1 MLIKNGRLIDPSQE
15 LDGLLDLRI
24 TDEKVSEIG
33 ENLQP
38 INGEEVIDAQGL
50 IVSPG
55 FVDGHV
61 HFRDPGFHYKE
72 DIFSGSEAAAA
83 GGYTS
88 VICMANTN
96 PVMDNLETLKYFT
109 DKAKDSIINVYTI
122 SALTKG
128 LKGEELVDMEA
139 MIENGAVGF
148 SDDGIPNMNVEV
160 VLEGIERAKNLDV
173 PISFHEEHPALN
185 KLNGINEGKVSE
197 KLGLGGAPNVS
208 EDIMVARDAALCH
221 YTGGKI
227 CIQHISSGNAVDIV
241 RKYKKMGA
249 KLYAEVTP
257 NHFSKT
263 EEIVLEKGAL
273 GKINP
278 PIRTEEDRK
287 EILKGLSD
295 NTLEIIATDHAPHS
309 KEEKSGDI
317 EKAMSGLIGLETSL
331 SLGITNLTS
340 KGVLTINKLIEKMTI
355 NPARLYKLNAGTLK
369 VGSFG
374 DITIFDEEEVYTV
387 ENFKSRSS
395 NSPFIGEEL
404 QGRVKYTIVK
414 GKVIYSKG
422 EIL

>member
-1 MLIKNGRLIDPSQE
+1 MLIKNGRLIDPSQD

-24 TDEKVSEIG
+24 TDGKVSEIG
-33 ENLQP
+33 ENLEP
-38 INGEEVIDAQGL
+38 NNEEEVVDAKGF

-55 FVDGHV
+55 FVDAHV
-61 HFRDPGFHYKE
+61 HFRDPGFLYKE

-109 DKAKDSIINVYTI
+109 DRAKESIINVYTI

-128 LKGEELVDMEA
+128 LKGEELVDMEE

-148 SDDGIPNMNVEV
+148 SDDGIPNMNINI

-185 KLNGINEGKVSE
+185 KVNGINEGKVSKE
-197 KLGLGGAPNVS
+197 LGLGGAPNVS
-208 EDIMVARDAALCH
+208 EDIMVARDAALSLH
-221 YTGGKI
+221 TGGKI
-227 CIQHISSGNAVDIV
+227 CIQHISSGEAVDIV
-241 RKYKKMGA
+241 RRYKNKGA
-249 KLYAEVTP
+249 NLYAEVTP

-263 EEIVLEKGAL
+263 EEILLEKGAL
-273 GKINP
+273 AKINP
-278 PIRTEEDRK
+278 PIRTEDDRR
-287 EILKGLSD
+287 EILKGLAD
-295 NTLEIIATDHAPHS
+295 NTLTIIATDHAPHAA
-309 KEEKSGDI
+309 EEKSGPI

-340 KGVLTINKLIEKMTI
+340 KGIISINKLIEKMTI
-355 NPARLYKLNAGTLK
+355 NPARLYKLNAGTLE
-369 VGSFG
+369 VGSVG
-374 DITIFDEEEVYTV
+374 DVTIFDENETYTV
-387 ENFKSRSS
+387 ENFKSKSS
-395 NSPFIGEEL
+395 NSPYIGEEL
-404 QGRVKYTIVK
+404 QGKIKYTIVR
-414 GKVIYSKG
+414 GKVVYSKG

>member
-1 MLIKNGRLIDPSQE
+1 
-15 LDGLLDLRI
+15 
-24 TDEKVSEIG
+24 
-33 ENLQP
+33 
-38 INGEEVIDAQGL
+38 
-50 IVSPG
+50 
-55 FVDGHV
+55 
-61 HFRDPGFHYKE
+61 
-72 DIFSGSEAAAA
+72 
-83 GGYTS
+83 
-88 VICMANTN
+88 
-96 PVMDNLETLKYFT
+96 
-109 DKAKDSIINVYTI
+109 
-122 SALTKG
+122 
-128 LKGEELVDMEA
+128 
-139 MIENGAVGF
+139 
-148 SDDGIPNMNVEV
+148 
-160 VLEGIERAKNLDV
+160 
-173 PISFHEEHPALN
+173 
-185 KLNGINEGKVSE
+185 
-197 KLGLGGAPNVS
+197 
-208 EDIMVARDAALCH
+208 
-221 YTGGKI
+221 
-227 CIQHISSGNAVDIV
+227 
-241 RKYKKMGA
+241 MGA